1 MDKIKERIR
10 QILKKEFEITEVKD
24 DDTLFHYLDSISY
37 FRYILS
43 IEKEFQINVEK
54 NIFLRTIDETANYIK
69 K

>member
-24 DDTLFHYLDSISY
+24 NDTLFHYLDSISY

-43 IEKEFQINVEK
+43 IEKQFQINVEK
-54 NIFLRTIDETANYIK
+54 DVFLRTINETANYIK